1 MKLKIV
7 MCSALAMAM
16 ILSGCSKA
24 TQDSGSSTSVPTSA
38 PESSVSTSESATSES
53 TSESTASESG
63 SGSTSEVGS
72 EVVDEK
78 PEGDKTDKEY
88 LETFGID
95 RNLEKQ
101 AVIDELTTKYPS
113 ESFNS
118 LSTARMIYQ
127 LGWDPLHK
135 VNFAGALAPDASC
148 IVYLEFDAS
157 QKEYAQTSLG
167 NYVNWLKTAL
177 VEECETELDTLRLNS
192 VTYEVRDTSA
202 LFIFPGAWMRDPAI
216 DEVPED
222 AEDVESEVTSE
233 PAEEAKE
240 YTEYEMYEYGIS
252 YAIDDIKASLGF

>member
-1 MKLKIV
+1 MKLKIL

-16 ILSGCSKA
+16 ILSGCSKPA
-24 TQDSGSSTSVPTSA
+24 QDSGSSTSAPTSA
-38 PESSVSTSESATSES
+38 PESSVSTSESATPESGSES
-53 TSESTASESG
+53 TSES
-63 SGSTSEVGS
+63 GS

-78 PEGDKTDKEY
+78 PEGDMTDKEY

-101 AVIDELTTKYPS
+101 AIIDELTTKYPS

-157 QKEYAQTSLG
+157 QKEYAQTNLG
-167 NYVNWLKTAL
+167 NYVDWLKTAL

-202 LFIFPGAWMRDPAI
+202 LFIFPGAWMRDPAV
-216 DEVPED
+216 DEA
-222 AEDVESEVTSE
+222 AEAASASEGAESASAESEVTSA

>member
-1 MKLKIV
+1 MKLKIL
-7 MCSALAMAM
+7 MCSVLAMTM
-16 ILSGCSKA
+16 ILSGCSKPA
-24 TQDSGSSTSVPTSA
+24 QDAGSSASAPTST
-38 PESSVSTSESATSES
+38 PESSASTSESSTSESGSES
-53 TSESTASESG
+53 TSES
-63 SGSTSEVGS
+63 GS

-78 PEGDKTDKEY
+78 PEGDMTDTEY

-101 AVIDELTTKYPS
+101 AIIDELTTKYPS

-167 NYVNWLKTAL
+167 NYVDWLKTAL

-202 LFIFPGAWMRDPAI
+202 LFIFPGAWMRDPAS
-216 DEVPED
+216 EG
-222 AEDVESEVTSE
+222 AESEVTSD
-233 PAEEAKE
+233 PVEEAKE

>member
-1 MKLKIV
+1 MKLKIL
-7 MCSALAMAM
+7 MCSVLAMAM
-16 ILSGCSKA
+16 VLSGCNKPA
-24 TQDSGSSTSVPTSA
+24 QDSGSSASAPA
-38 PESSVSTSESATSES
+38 PESSMSTSESATSES
-53 TSESTASESG
+53 GSESTSES
-63 SGSTSEVGS
+63 GS

-78 PEGDKTDKEY
+78 PEGDMTDKEY

-101 AVIDELTTKYPS
+101 AIIDELTTKYPS

-167 NYVNWLKTAL
+167 NYVDWLKTAL

-202 LFIFPGAWMRDPAI
+202 LFIFPGAWMRDPAV
-216 DEVPED
+216 DEA
-222 AEDVESEVTSE
+222 AEGADSEVTSA
-233 PAEEAKE
+233 PVEEVKE

>member
-24 TQDSGSSTSVPTSA
+24 TQDSGSSISVPTS
-38 PESSVSTSESATSES
+38 ESTSESATSES
-53 TSESTASESG
+53 TSEPTTSESG
-63 SGSTSEVGS
+63 SENTSEVGS
-72 EVVDEK
+72 EAVDEK
-78 PEGDKTDKEY
+78 PEGDKTDREY

-101 AVIDELTTKYPS
+101 AIIDELTTKYPS

-118 LSTARMIYQ
+118 LSAARMIYQ

-157 QKEYAQTSLG
+157 QKEYALTSLS

-202 LFIFPGAWMRDPAI
+202 LFIFPGAWMRDPAV
-216 DEVPED
+216 DEAPED
-222 AEDVESEVTSE
+222 MESEVTSE

>member
-1 MKLKIV
+1 MKLKIL
-7 MCSALAMAM
+7 MCSALAMTM
-16 ILSGCSKA
+16 ILSGCNKPS
-24 TQDSGSSTSVPTSA
+24 QDSGSSAPASA

-53 TSESTASESG
+53 GSESTSESG
-63 SGSTSEVGS
+63 SEAVG
-72 EVVDEK
+72 EK
-78 PEGDKTDKEY
+78 PEGDMTDKDY

-101 AVIDELTTKYPS
+101 AIIDELTTKYPS

-135 VNFAGALAPDASC
+135 VNYAGALAPDASC

-167 NYVNWLKTAL
+167 NYVDWLKTAL

-202 LFIFPGAWMRDPAI
+202 LFIFPGAWMRDPAV
-216 DEVPED
+216 DEASES
-222 AEDVESEVTSE
+222 AESEVTSD
-233 PAEEAKE
+233 PVEEAKE

>member
-1 MKLKIV
+1 MKLKIL
-7 MCSALAMAM
+7 MCSVLAMSM
-16 ILSGCSKA
+16 ILSGCNKPA
-24 TQDSGSSTSVPTSA
+24 QDSGSSASSPTSA

-53 TSESTASESG
+53 GSESTSESS
-63 SGSTSEVGS
+63 S

-78 PEGDKTDKEY
+78 PEGDMTDKEY

-101 AVIDELTTKYPS
+101 AIIDELTTKYPS

-135 VNFAGALAPDASC
+135 VNYAGALAPDASC

-167 NYVNWLKTAL
+167 NYVDWLKTAL

-202 LFIFPGAWMRDPAI
+202 LFIFPGAWMRDPASASEGA
-216 DEVPED
+216 D
-222 AEDVESEVTSE
+222 SEVTSA
-233 PAEEAKE
+233 PVEEAKE

>member
-1 MKLKIV
+1 MKLKIL
-7 MCSALAMAM
+7 MCSALAMTM
-16 ILSGCSKA
+16 ILSGCSKPA
-24 TQDSGSSTSVPTSA
+24 QDAGSSASAPTST
-38 PESSVSTSESATSES
+38 PESSASTSESVTSES
-53 TSESTASESG
+53 SSESTTES
-63 SGSTSEVGS
+63 GS

-78 PEGDKTDKEY
+78 PEGDMTDKDY

-101 AVIDELTTKYPS
+101 AIIDELTTKYPS

-167 NYVNWLKTAL
+167 NYVDWLKTAL

-202 LFIFPGAWMRDPAI
+202 LFIFPGAWMRDPASEGA
-216 DEVPED
+216 D
-222 AEDVESEVTSE
+222 SEVTSA
-233 PAEEAKE
+233 PAAEAKE

>member
-1 MKLKIV
+1 MKLKIL
-7 MCSALAMAM
+7 MCSALAMAV
-16 ILSGCSKA
+16 ILSGCSKP
-24 TQDSGSSTSVPTSA
+24 TQDSGSSTSA
-38 PESSVSTSESATSES
+38 PESSVSTSESATPESGSES
-53 TSESTASESG
+53 TSES
-63 SGSTSEVGS
+63 GS
-72 EVVDEK
+72 EVVNEK
-78 PEGDKTDKEY
+78 PEGDVTDKEY

-101 AVIDELTTKYPS
+101 AIIDELTTKYPS

-118 LSTARMIYQ
+118 LSAARMTYQ

-135 VNFAGALAPDASC
+135 VNFAGALAQDASC

-167 NYVNWLKTAL
+167 NYVDWLKTAL
-177 VEECETELDTLRLNS
+177 AEKCETELDTLRLNS

-202 LFIFPGAWMRDPAI
+202 LFIFPGAWMRDPSV
-216 DEVPED
+216 DEAASTSEG
-222 AEDVESEVTSE
+222 AESASAESEVTSA